1 MAQCYKF
8 PDINENKLLYQ
19 ALVFLLQDRFRLD
32 PSFPSSVAG
41 LQAIAL
47 HSGGEELNLPFVV
60 SAFGMLSQ
68 DNYKDPLL
76 GKSEDA
82 PDVST
87 GTLPDHTK
95 VKFVS
100 RFVEQ
105 VASAVQEFQGAK
117 SMFSQVFS
125 TLAAHGA
132 GTSTVTVLSGQVAEV
147 SRRLVE
153 ERRDP
158 NDPQIAVRIENV
170 LAVVLGDG
178 VQGRAS
184 AIDINLPS
192 LDEGTTTDILP
203 DNVTALAAVYFSAQL
218 EELKFFATADKVLEH
233 FITGML
239 PLSRG
244 PGGQAIYEYMKDT
257 PNRMTEAERR
267 SLYARAFGFAQGSV
281 DEPLPN
287 REFQDS
293 WIRFLSAE
301 SQFVRLFGP
310 GLYSPGGTT
319 SRVVMQGPMVTVEQ
333 VFKSAKDLAVNLS
346 LHGYGVAHFAAV
358 ELQQLIRNV
367 KAMLSFDDVLKA
379 YGVLDQPQLV
389 ERVSQLYLG
398 GSVNGVQK
406 RTMATAGANI
416 IQWLARYSTA
426 LSGSDSSAL
435 SRLILSPKN
444 PNDPIDNI
452 ANNVERWLA
461 VTGTVE
467 SAVEKFAEPIA
478 VPTQATIPNLSLQ
491 AALPESLRDVMSQV
505 GTALPAMPA
514 LTSNGFSGGAIP
526 KA

>member
-1 MAQCYKF
+1 MALCYKF
-8 PDINENKLLYQ
+8 PDILANKSLYQ

-32 PSFPSSVAG
+32 TSFPSTVPG
-41 LQAIAL
+41 LQAIQFN
-47 HSGGEELNLPFVV
+47 SGGEELNLPFVI
-60 SAFGMLSQ
+60 STFGLLAK
-68 DNYKDPLL
+68 DNFTDPLL
-76 GKSEDA
+76 GKDPNG
-82 PDVST
+82 PDIT
-87 GTLPDHTK
+87 NGKLPDGTQ
-95 VKFVS
+95 VKFAR

-105 VASAVQEFQGAK
+105 VASAVQEFQGNK
-117 SMFSQVFS
+117 PMYTQVLS
-125 TLAAHGA
+125 TLAADGSTPA
-132 GTSTVTVLSGQVAEV
+132 GVTVFATQVAEV

-153 ERRDP
+153 ERRDAD
-158 NDPQIAVRIENV
+158 DPQIGVRINNV
-170 LAVVLGDG
+170 LSVVLGDG

-192 LDEGTTTDILP
+192 LDEDTTADILV
-203 DNVTALAAVYFSAQL
+203 DNVTALAAVYFAAQL
-218 EELKFFATADKVLEH
+218 EELKFFATADKVMEH

-244 PGGQAIYEYMKDT
+244 AGGEAIYEYMKDT
-257 PNRMTEAERR
+257 PNRMTEVERR

-310 GLYSPGGTT
+310 SFNSNKVL
-319 SRVVMQGPMVTVEQ
+319 MQGPIIPIEQ

-346 LHGYGVAHFAAV
+346 LHGYGIAHFAAV
-358 ELQQLIRNV
+358 ELQQLVRDV

-389 ERVSQLYLG
+389 ERVSSLYLG

-416 IQWLARYSTA
+416 IQWLARYAPA
-426 LSGSDSSAL
+426 LSGSDSGGLAK
-435 SRLILSPKN
+435 LIFTPKD
-444 PNDPIDNI
+444 PTDPIDNI

-461 VTGTVE
+461 VTGTVDA
-467 SAVEKFAEPIA
+467 AVEKFAEPIS

-491 AALPESLRDVMSQV
+491 AAVPDALRNALSQV

-514 LTSNGFSGGAIP
+514 LQSNGFGGNAF